1 MRPYIKFVSDARKSE
16 DWCGWLEHRLKGP
29 INSKTLGF
37 VIRRVNSLR
46 CATRKLKTLL
56 GLVDQRRIELQAQ
69 AKPLGQRLYA
79 EKPKHLVRRLSGYWD
94 VWYLDKETGSGGFG
108 RDAAPGYVKHLPR
121 T

>member
-1 MRPYIKFVSDARKSE
+1 MKTRYDMLKQLATLLGDEHDLVVFRVMLVKNARE
-16 DWCGWLEHRLKGP
+16 FGDD
-29 INSKTLGF
+29 
-37 VIRRVNSLR
+37 
-46 CATRKLKTLL
+46 RKLKMLL
-56 GLVDQRRIELQAQ
+56 GLVDQRRVELQAQ